1 MKIRVIGAHAN
12 RNFFD
17 IEVEA
22 KDCLSAFGA
31 AALLLKEAD
40 EDHEAEFYA
49 AIPSGTAYEMPGESV
64 VTLGTVIE
72 QPEVFGQP
80 VVDQPEVDQADDLG
94 EMPRKP
100 PVEVAEPDRFNYM
113 LLSRLQMDCEYYLNH
128 GNRVAKHL
136 WAGTEAEQIAKMK
149 ELYAALPEKPEWIT
163 LEKIEEYNAAMTA
176 AGSMATVFCIVLK
189 SDGGYGVDW
198 YDTDAAREQVKGT
211 RGAVSEHYFELEVRR
226 GLTDDEIT
234 LLVDEAAER
243 RQ

>member
-31 AALLLKEAD
+31 AALVLKEAG
-40 EDHEAEFYA
+40 EELEAEFFA

-72 QPEVFGQP
+72 QPEVFGLP
-80 VVDQPEVDQADDLG
+80 VVVQSDVDQGDELVD
-94 EMPRKP
+94 MPRQP
-100 PVEVAEPDRFNYM
+100 PVEVAEPHRFNYM
-113 LLSRLQMDCEYYLNH
+113 LLSRLQMDCEYYLGH

-136 WAGTEAEQIAKMK
+136 WADNEAEQIAKMK

-163 LEKIEEYNAAMTA
+163 LEKIEEYETAMTA
-176 AGSMATVFCIVLK
+176 
-189 SDGGYGVDW
+189 
-198 YDTDAAREQVKGT
+198 Q
-211 RGAVSEHYFELEVRR
+211 
-226 GLTDDEIT
+226 
-234 LLVDEAAER
+234 
-243 RQ
+243 QQ